1 MTNSEKALELIAENM
16 VVGLGSGRA
25 ASAFVRALGQR
36 VHGGLNVKGVPSS
49 EATAALAKECGIPLT
64 TLADVKVLDIA
75 VDGADEVDPRLD
87 LIKGLG
93 GALLREKI
101 VAASARK
108 VVILVGEEKLV
119 PLLGSRGLL
128 PLEIVPFGLSFCR
141 DTLEA
146 MGYPSEPRMKD
157 GKLFVTD
164 NGNHILDCKVAPMPD
179 ATWNERD
186 LRSVPGVAATGL
198 FLNMAHVVLIQHGDD
213 VEIRERSPFPS

>member
-1 MTNSEKALELIAENM
+1 MTNSEKALEMISENM

-25 ASAFVRALGQR
+25 ASAFVRALGQK
-36 VHGGLNVKGVPSS
+36 VQGGLPVKGVPTS
-49 EATAALAKECGIPLT
+49 EATAALAKEVGIPLT
-64 TLADVKVLDIA
+64 TLAEAKVLDID

-101 VAASARK
+101 VAASSRK

-119 PLLGSRGLL
+119 PLLGSRGIL

-164 NGNHILDCKVAPMPD
+164 NGNHILDCKVSTMPD
-179 ATWNERD
+179 GTWNERD

-198 FLNMAHVVLIQHGDD
+198 FLNMAHVVLVQHGDD
-213 VEIRERSPFPS
+213 VEVRERSPIPS